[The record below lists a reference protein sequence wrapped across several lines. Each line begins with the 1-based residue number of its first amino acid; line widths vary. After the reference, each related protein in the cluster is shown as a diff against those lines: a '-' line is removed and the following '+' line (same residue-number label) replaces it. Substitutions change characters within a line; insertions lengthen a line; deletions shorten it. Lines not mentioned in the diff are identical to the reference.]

1 MGKRLLILTAGMG
14 AGHDAVAGELE
25 RRVAPHGVEVTVVDV
40 LDLVPLRLGRALR
53 RAYAGAIRSAPW
65 LYAAVYRAFFVSG
78 RPGPLRPP
86 PPSPLTALIAAR
98 LERRVR
104 ELPPDAVVST
114 FHVAAQAAGRLR
126 RTGGLDAPSLVLVTD
141 FAVHRMWLHPGNDR
155 YLCPDQAAARAVTA
169 ATGRPATMCA
179 PLVPPELRVPD
190 VEAGRERLRRAVG
203 AGPDERVVLISAGA
217 WGVGRV
223 VEAAGVLAASGRYR
237 PAVLCGRNGGLRR
250 RILGTGLAPALG
262 WRDDVPQL
270 MAGAYALVD
279 NAAGMMCREAF
290 ACGLPVISY
299 RPIPG
304 HGRDG
309 ARAMARAGLSVHA
322 HSPAELVEALDRL
335 ADGALRRTRAA
346 RVDALFSAEPA
357 ERAVCTALG

>member
-1 MGKRLLILTAGMG
+1 MG

-25 RRVAPHGVEVTVVDV
+25 RRVAPYGVEVCVLDV
-40 LDLVPLRLGRALR
+40 LDLVPLRLGHALR
-53 RAYAGAIRSAPW
+53 RAYAETMRSAPW
-65 LYAAVYRAFFVSG
+65 LYAAVYRAFFVSR
-78 RPGPLRPP
+78 RPGPPHPP

-126 RTGGLDAPSLVLVTD
+126 RSGGLDAPSLVLVTD

-155 YLCPDQAAARAVTA
+155 YLCPDEEAARIVTA
-169 ATGRPATMCA
+169 ATGRPATGCA
-179 PLVPPELRVPD
+179 PLVPPEFRRPHGPD
-190 VEAGRERLRRAVG
+190 DGARLRRVVG
-203 AGPDERVVLISAGA
+203 AGQDERIVLVSAGA

-223 VEAAGVLAASGRYR
+223 VEAAGVLAASGRYL
-237 PAVLCGRNGGLRR
+237 PVVMCGRNARLRR
-250 RILGTGLAPALG
+250 RILADGLAPALG
-262 WRDDVPQL
+262 WRDDVAQL

-279 NAAGMMCREAF
+279 NAAGLTCREAF
-290 ACGLPVISY
+290 ACGLPVVSY

-309 ARAMARAGLSVHA
+309 ARAMARGGLSVYA
-322 HSPAELVEALDRL
+322 HSPADLVRALDRL
-335 ADGALRRTRAA
+335 TDDAQRRTRAA

-357 ERAVCTALG
+357 ERVVCAAIG

>member
-14 AGHDAVAGELE
+14 AGHDAVAGELG
-25 RRVAPHGVEVTVVDV
+25 RRLAPHGVEVSVVDV
-40 LDLVPLRLGRALR
+40 LDLVPLRLGHALR

-65 LYAAVYRAFFVSG
+65 LYAAVYRAFFVSR

-98 LERRVR
+98 LHRRVR
-104 ELPPDAVVST
+104 EVPPDAVVST

-126 RTGGLDAPSLVLVTD
+126 GAGGLDAPSLVLVTD

-155 YLCPDQAAARAVTA
+155 YLCPDKAAARAVTA
-169 ATGRPATMCA
+169 ATGRPASMCA
-179 PLVPPELRVPD
+179 PLVPPEFHRPD
-190 VEAGRERLRRAVG
+190 VREGRERLRRASG
-203 AGPDERVVLISAGA
+203 AGPDEPVVLISAGA

-223 VEAAGVLAASGRYR
+223 VEAAGVLSASGRYR
-237 PAVLCGRNGGLRR
+237 PVVLCGRNGHLRR

-262 WRDDVPQL
+262 WRDDVAEL

-279 NAAGMMCREAF
+279 NAAGMTCREAF

-309 ARAMARAGLSVHA
+309 ARAMARGGLSVYA

-335 ADGALRRTRAA
+335 KDGALRRTRAA

-357 ERAVCTALG
+357 ERAVCAALG